1 MNTKGRLID
10 ISYGMDHKAR
20 LLLEI
25 DKEIDNLPT
34 GELEIDIKQYKEK
47 RSLDANGYYWVLTN
61 KIANALNTSTAEVHL
76 NQLIK
81 YGVIDVD
88 ETGAARWCVMKDGVK
103 APDGVYLQPTSHIV
117 KMPGKDGE
125 IIGRVYI
132 VYRGSHTYNTK
143 EMATLIEGTIQD
155 AQELGI
161 DTITPDE
168 KEKMLAV
175 WGRKF
180 EKNG

>member
-1 MNTKGRLID
+1 M
-10 ISYGMDHKAR
+10 R
-20 LLLEI
+20 LLDLSRSLDGKFRILLESEDLPEIPEGEI
-25 DKEIDNLPT
+25 DVTFKT
-34 GELEIDIKQYKEK
+34 HRKH

-61 KIANALNTSTAEVHL
+61 KIANVLKTSTAEVHL

-88 ETGAARWCVMKDGVK
+88 ETGAARWCVMQDGVK

-117 KMPGKDGE
+117 KMPGKNKE

-143 EMATLIEGTIQD
+143 EMSTLIDGTIQD